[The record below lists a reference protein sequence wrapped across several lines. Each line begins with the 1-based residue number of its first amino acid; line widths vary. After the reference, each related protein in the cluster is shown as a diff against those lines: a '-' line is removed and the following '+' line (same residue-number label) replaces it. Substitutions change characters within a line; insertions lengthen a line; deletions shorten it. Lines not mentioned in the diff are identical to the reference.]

1 MWSSRHRS
9 GYTLIEVMVVIVI
22 LTVLMSGIAL
32 PIAAQLQ
39 MRRQGEAR
47 RQFDDAKEALLGFVA
62 AYGRLPCPATEAS
75 HGEEGF
81 AVGGDASNGNCERF
95 YDGWL
100 PAATLGLAPLDADGF
115 LRDPWA
121 SPRNRVRYAV
131 YGGDVNGVASAL
143 TRSNGLQSATLA
155 GVGAASRYIMICSAG
170 APATG
175 TTCGPAANQLTRRA
189 AFVLLSLGP
198 NAQSDPPAGSDESRN
213 VAGNPVFVYH
223 ENYEGRDASFDDLV
237 DWVPVHIVASR
248 LLAAGRLP

>member
-1 MWSSRHRS
+1 MWSSPRPS

-22 LTVLMSGIAL
+22 LAVLTSGLAM

-47 RQFDDAKEALLGFVA
+47 RQFDEAKEALLGFA
-62 AYGRLPCPATEAS
+62 AAHGRLPCPASAS
-75 HGEEGF
+75 SRGEESF
-81 AVGGDASNGNCERF
+81 AAGGDASTGACERF

-100 PAATLGLAPLDADGF
+100 PAATLGLALLDADGF

-143 TRSNGLQSATLA
+143 TRANGMQSATLA
-155 GVGAASRYIMICSAG
+155 GLGAASRYIMICSAG
-170 APATG
+170 ESATSS
-175 TTCGPAANQLTRRA
+175 TCGPAANQLTRRA

-198 NAQSDPPAGSDESRN
+198 DAQSDPAPGSDESRN
-213 VAGNPVFVYH
+213 IAGNPVFVYH
-223 ENYEGRDASFDDLV
+223 ENSEARGAEFDDLV

>member
-1 MWSSRHRS
+1 MWSSRPRS

-22 LTVLMSGIAL
+22 LAVLLGGMAM

-47 RQFDDAKEALLGFVA
+47 RQFDEAKEALLGFA
-62 AYGRLPCPATEAS
+62 AAHGRLPCPASEAS

-81 AVGGDASNGNCERF
+81 ATGGDASNGNCARF

-100 PAATLGLAPLDADGF
+100 PAATLGMSPLDPDGF

-131 YGGDVNGVASAL
+131 YGGDVNGVMNAL
-143 TRSNGLQSATLA
+143 TRSNGMQAATLA
-155 GVGAASRYIMICSAG
+155 GMGNASRYIMICSAG
-170 APATG
+170 AAATA

-189 AFVLLSLGP
+189 AFVLLSLGA
-198 NAQSDPPAGSDESRN
+198 NAPSDPPAGSDESRN
-213 VAGNPVFVYH
+213 LAGNPVFVYH
-223 ENYEGRDASFDDLV
+223 ENSEVRGAEFDDLV
-237 DWVPVHIVASR
+237 DWVPVHLIASR
-248 LLAAGRLP
+248 LIAAGRLP